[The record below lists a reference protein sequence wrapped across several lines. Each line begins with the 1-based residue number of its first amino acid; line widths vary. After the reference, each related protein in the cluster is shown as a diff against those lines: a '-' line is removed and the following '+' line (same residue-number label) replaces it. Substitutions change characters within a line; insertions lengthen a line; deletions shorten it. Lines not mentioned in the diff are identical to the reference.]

1 MGISLSTIGK
11 VASIATTIG
20 SHIDLSDIKSG
31 IDLSN
36 ISPSSASG
44 ISDKVVNKLTEKAST
59 ITSDLT
65 GIKLDGLNA
74 ESLASNLNIESK
86 VDQVMADIESKAQA
100 AATSSNPS
108 DYESLMN
115 GMDIEGQMNQLMN
128 ETLSGMGLD
137 SIKHM

>member
-31 IDLSN
+31 IDISN

-44 ISDKVVNKLTEKAST
+44 ISDKVVNKLTEKASN

-115 GMDIEGQMNQLMN
+115 SMDIEGQMDQLMN